1 MNEEP
6 KMEDP
11 LTSRI
16 EGALDTANAT
26 LDAISRA
33 EETAAFEGA
42 LRADVL
48 ALKDKIEGLT
58 IFKDDEHFAVK
69 ELADRL
75 EPVIL
80 AATTVHYIPAE
91 EWDINPPSEEKV
103 VDRYGLAAI
112 ELRSRLRD
120 LASRLAAIQ
129 NLLEAE
135 RIAIKLRG
143 REV

>member
-1 MNEEP
+1 MLNDE
-6 KMEDP
+6 

-16 EGALDTANAT
+16 EGVLDTADTT
-26 LDAISRA
+26 LNAISRI
-33 EETAAFEGA
+33 EETAALEGA
-42 LRADVL
+42 LLTDVL

-58 IFKDDEHFAVK
+58 IFKKDEHFAVK

-80 AATTVHYIPAE
+80 AAKTVHYISAE

-103 VDRYGLAAI
+103 VDPYGRAAI
-112 ELRSRLRD
+112 DLRGRLREF
-120 LASRLAAIQ
+120 AARLAAIQ

-135 RIAIKLRG
+135 RIAAELRG